1 MSRDATW
8 WIEVD
13 GRVLPRP
20 VAGHPGL
27 ELVNTR
33 SGWGQRWDL
42 RQEYLR
48 GYPWLLALARAQEV
62 VDAARS
68 EDLARIAS
76 RHPRAA
82 EAELRRAVD
91 LRRDVHDVVTAR
103 ASRTARAR
111 LAQAVSASRAR
122 QVLVEDGDGFSWSLP
137 QRPPALGD
145 PLDALLA
152 GVGELLSSP
161 DLARVRSC
169 PGRDCGWLFLD
180 RSGRRRW
187 CRMSVCGNRAKQA
200 RHVERTRGRGR

>member
-33 SGWGQRWDL
+33 SGWGQPWDD

-48 GYPWLLALARAQEV
+48 GYPWLLALARDQGV
-62 VDAARS
+62 VDATRG
-68 EDLARIAS
+68 EHLARFAA

-91 LRRDVHDVVTAR
+91 LRRDIHGVATDR
-103 ASRTARAR
+103 ASPTSRTRIAD
-111 LAQAVSASRAR
+111 AVSAGRAR
-122 QVLVEDGDGFSWSLP
+122 QVLVEHGDGFSWSLP
-137 QRPPALGD
+137 GRPTLGD
-145 PLDALLA
+145 PLDALLVS
-152 GVGELLSSP
+152 VGELLASQ
-161 DLARVRSC
+161 DLARVRAC
-169 PGRDCGWLFLD
+169 PGSGCGWLFLD

-200 RHVERTRGRGR
+200 RHVDRTRGRRG

>member
-13 GRVLPRP
+13 GHVLPRP

-33 SGWGQRWDL
+33 SGWGRTWNE

-48 GYPWLLALARAQEV
+48 GYPTLLALARDQGV
-62 VDAARS
+62 VDATRD
-68 EDLARIAS
+68 EELARLAV

-91 LRRDVHDVVTAR
+91 LRRDVHDVATGHASKAAR
-103 ASRTARAR
+103 SR
-111 LAQAVSASRAR
+111 LARAVSASRAR
-122 QVLVEDGDGFSWSLP
+122 QVLVAHGDGFAWSLP
-137 QRPPALGD
+137 ARPTLGD
-145 PLDALLA
+145 PLDALLVS
-152 GVGELLSSP
+152 VGELLSSQ

-169 PGRDCGWLFLD
+169 PGSGCGWLFLD

-187 CRMSVCGNRAKQA
+187 CRMAVCGNRAKQA
-200 RHVERTRGRGR
+200 RHVDRTRDRTR